1 MLAMSTI
8 FLLCRVLQQIGR
20 CVYYSMVNAW
30 MAKVPPLVVWDG
42 SHGEDEREIVDS
54 LGLLV
59 VAYEVRLWSEDFHQ
73 CQHLATN
80 LVHAGQ
86 VLVLRDLGDDSEADT
101 HRCACGFLQCRPHP
115 SFCACI
121 RTSAVN
127 FCLGADDN
135 ETTYI
140 TMAFIVSFCSLLL
153 HLVAQPYV
161 SVPQLCVLLFVPT
174 TSAHFRSTL
183 LLSLLLLSLLL
194 LSLLLLL
201 AGQPYVNARL
211 LPLSVCQSCK
221 GFLPPI
227 PGECRNGTQCS
238 RLYTDLLA
246 QL

>member
-1 MLAMSTI
+1 
-8 FLLCRVLQQIGR
+8 
-20 CVYYSMVNAW
+20 MVNAW

-161 SVPQLCVLLFVPT
+161 RVPQLCVLCPPFL
-174 TSAHFRSTL
+174 ANYFR
-183 LLSLLLLSLLL
+183 
-194 LSLLLLL
+194 
-201 AGQPYVNARL
+201 
-211 LPLSVCQSCK
+211 PLSQHAAAIAATAVTAAVVAAAVASRPTLCK
-221 GFLPPI
+221 RTPPSI
-227 PGECRNGTQCS
+227 VGLS
-238 RLYTDLLA
+238 KL
-246 QL
+246 